1 MTAFSPLAA
10 ALEGARVIRRE
21 PMAVLS
27 WVGLWLVAL
36 IAVGAIVVFTAPHLA
51 SPRPAGGGVLT
62 LAHRFGPFW
71 PALISTLLILW
82 IMTTATVF
90 RAVLRPDEHGWHL
103 LKLGADEAR
112 LAVIT
117 VIGAVIVLALGSGP
131 AFLVW
136 LLTQPLLLVI
146 PEAGQGVVIGG
157 TIATVC
163 LQVWIA
169 VRLSLAPVY
178 TFDTHRYHLVSYWDI
193 TQTHFW
199 RLCLSYLLVAVQMA
213 GIFLMFFLVTNGLRT
228 VASSFLLQVEIVS
241 DLLAAVVF
249 VLVWTIYCACQAA
262 AYKAIMLN
270 PPPAF
275 HPTPPRRK
283 IP

>member
-27 WVGLWLVAL
+27 WVALWLMAL

-62 LAHRFGPFW
+62 LAHRFGPYW

-90 RAVLRPDEHGWHL
+90 RTVLRPDEHGWHL

-117 VIGAVIVLALGSGP
+117 VIGTVIFGLLGIAPAL
-131 AFLVW
+131 LVW
-136 LLTQPLLLVI
+136 LLTQPFLLVV
-146 PEAGQGVVIGG
+146 PTSVQLVVAGG
-157 TIATVC
+157 TLATVG
-163 LQVWIA
+163 LEVWIA

-199 RLCLSYLLVAVQMA
+199 RLCLSYLMVAVQMA
-213 GIFLMFFLVTNGLRT
+213 GLYLAMLSVTVGLHI
-228 VASSFLLQVEIVS
+228 VAEAQPLLVEIVS
-241 DLLAAVVF
+241 DLLKVVVF
-249 VLVWTIYCACQAA
+249 VLAWTIYCACQAA

-275 HPTPPRRK
+275 HPAPPGPRTS
-283 IP
+283 

>member
-36 IAVGAIVVFTAPHLA
+36 IVVGAIVVFTAPHLA
-51 SPRPAGGGVLT
+51 APRPPGGVLN
-62 LAHRFGPFW
+62 LAHSFGPFW

-90 RAVLRPDEHGWHL
+90 RAVLRPEERGWRL

-112 LAVIT
+112 LAVFT
-117 VIGAVIVLALGSGP
+117 VIGALIVDPLGRASNL
-131 AFLVW
+131 LVW
-136 LLTQPLLLVI
+136 VLTQPFLLVV
-146 PEAGQGVVIGG
+146 PTPGQSFVFGG
-157 TIATVC
+157 AVATVC
-163 LQVWIA
+163 LLIWIA

-199 RLCLSYLLVAVQMA
+199 RLFLSYLLVAVQMA
-213 GIFLMFFLVTNGLRT
+213 GLYLAMLPITVGLHLVAGAHPVL
-228 VASSFLLQVEIVS
+228 VEIVS
-241 DLLAAVVF
+241 DLLTFVVS
-249 VLVWTIYCACQAA
+249 LLAWTIYCACQAA

-275 HPTPPRRK
+275 RPTAPRRK

>member
-1 MTAFSPLAA
+1 MAAFSPFAA
-10 ALEGARVIRRE
+10 ALEGARMIRRE

-36 IAVGAIVVFTAPHLA
+36 IAVGAIVVFTKLHWPV
-51 SPRPAGGGVLT
+51 PRPSRGGVGT
-62 LAHRFGPFW
+62 LARGFGPFW
-71 PALISTLLILW
+71 LVLIPTLLTLW

-103 LKLGADEAR
+103 LKLGPDEAR

-117 VIGAVIVLALGSGP
+117 VVGAIVFGLLGVGP
-131 AFLVW
+131 FLLVW
-136 LLTQPLLLVI
+136 LLTQPVLLVVAAPI
-146 PEAGQGVVIGG
+146 QLVVAGGA
-157 TIATVC
+157 IATVC
-163 LQVWIA
+163 LEAWIA

-199 RLCLSYLLVAVQMA
+199 RLCLSYLLVAVQMG
-213 GIFLMFFLVTNGLRT
+213 GIFLMYFVITTGIHSLVT
-228 VASSFLLQVEIVS
+228 AFPLQVEIVN
-241 DLLAAVVF
+241 DLLAVMMSLLAWTVF
-249 VLVWTIYCACQAA
+249 CTCQAA

-275 HPTPPRRK
+275 HPTPPRQK
-283 IP
+283 AS